1 MRFSQITGVGLINQ
15 DLLAVVPTWER
26 DTKVAAT
33 HYFEQ
38 VGGPVPVAMTAVTR
52 LGTPTPV
59 SFLGVL
65 GDDSIGEKVSESL
78 TKQGVVGNFT
88 VATQTMTSRSLVL
101 LDAGDGSRTLANYAK
116 SLPPLV
122 FTAEQEEILRNTDL
136 LHLDGRDLDAAMRA
150 AAIVRE
156 HNGTVSIDLGT
167 MRPGREDLL
176 AQCDIILASHKGG
189 KGAFPEHVDNPLA
202 QVRAFRARYG
212 VSIAGVTLA
221 EKGLALAC
229 DDAPEGIF
237 LPAFPVEKVVDTC
250 GAGDTFHGAYLW
262 AYHNHLSPIQSAF
275 FAQAAV
281 ALRIGKYGNEA
292 GLPTASAVHH
302 FLARQKLA

>member
-15 DLLAVVPTWER
+15 DLLAVVPAWER

-38 VGGPVPVAMTAVTR
+38 VGGPVPVAMTAITR
-52 LGTPTPV
+52 LGTPTSV

-65 GDDSIGEKVSESL
+65 GDDSAGEKVSGDL
-78 TKQGVVGNFT
+78 VKQGVMGNFT
-88 VATQTMTSRSLVL
+88 VAPKVMTSRSLVL
-101 LDAGDGSRTLANYAK
+101 LDTRDGSRTLANYAH
-116 SLPPLV
+116 SLPPML
-122 FTAEQEEILRNTDL
+122 FTTEQEEILHSTDL
-136 LHLDGRDLDAAMRA
+136 LHLDGRDLDAAMQA
-150 AAIVRE
+150 AQIVRA

-176 AQCDIILASHKGG
+176 AQCDIILASTKGG
-189 KGAFPEHVDNPLA
+189 QGAFPEHTDNPLA
-202 QVRAFRARYG
+202 QVRAFREVYG
-212 VSIAGVTLA
+212 ASIAGVTLA

-237 LPAFPVEKVVDTC
+237 LPAFSVATVRDTC

-292 GLPTASAVHH
+292 GLPTASEVHD
-302 FLARQKLA
+302 FLAKQKLA